1 MLPRAD
7 AAARAGYPGGMRRPA
22 LLPVPLLALPLLA
35 LPLLLVAPRAIA
47 QDDPEA
53 ARTDKWM
60 VRVARMEGASVNVEE
75 AASALRETAQGIA
88 DGGRLT
94 ALSALKADAAQL
106 DRRIISAR
114 LAAEV
119 LDDLD

>member
-1 MLPRAD
+1 
-7 AAARAGYPGGMRRPA
+7 MRRTA
-22 LLPVPLLALPLLA
+22 PLLAALFM
-35 LPLLLVAPRAIA
+35 LPLLLAAPRATA
-47 QDDPEA
+47 QDDAEA
-53 ARTDKWM
+53 ARKDKWM

-75 AASALRETAQGIA
+75 AAGALQLTAQGIA
-88 DGGRLT
+88 DGGRLK

>member
-1 MLPRAD
+1 
-7 AAARAGYPGGMRRPA
+7 MRRIAP
-22 LLPVPLLALPLLA
+22 LLVPLLTV
-35 LPLLLVAPRAIA
+35 PLLLLAPRATA
-47 QDDPEA
+47 QDDAEA
-53 ARTDKWM
+53 ARMDKWR
-60 VRVARMEGASVNVEE
+60 VRVARMEGASVNIEE
-75 AASALRETAQGIA
+75 AASDLERTARQIA

-114 LAAEV
+114 LAADV

>member
-1 MLPRAD
+1 
-7 AAARAGYPGGMRRPA
+7 MRRPA
-22 LLPVPLLALPLLA
+22 LLLAP
-35 LPLLLVAPRAIA
+35 LLVAPLLLAAPRATA
-47 QDDPEA
+47 QDDAEA
-53 ARTDKWM
+53 ARTDKWR

-75 AASALRETAQGIA
+75 AAGALHRTAQGIA
-88 DGGRLT
+88 EGGRLT
-94 ALSALKADAAQL
+94 GLSALKADAAQL

>member
-1 MLPRAD
+1 
-7 AAARAGYPGGMRRPA
+7 MRRLAPTLAPLLCTA
-22 LLPVPLLALPLLA
+22 LLLL
-35 LPLLLVAPRAIA
+35 APRATA
-47 QDDPEA
+47 QDDAEA
-53 ARTDKWM
+53 ARHDKWL
-60 VRVARMEGASVNVEE
+60 VRVARMEGASVNIEE
-75 AASALRETAQGIA
+75 AAGDLQRTAREIA

-114 LAAEV
+114 LAAEI

>member
-1 MLPRAD
+1 
-7 AAARAGYPGGMRRPA
+7 MRRFV
-22 LLPVPLLALPLLA
+22 PVLVPSLMVSLLLA
-35 LPLLLVAPRAIA
+35 APRATA
-47 QDDPEA
+47 QDDAEA
-53 ARTDKWM
+53 ARKDKWM

-75 AASALRETAQGIA
+75 AAGALQQTAQGIA
-88 DGGRLT
+88 DGGRLK

-114 LAAEV
+114 LAAEI